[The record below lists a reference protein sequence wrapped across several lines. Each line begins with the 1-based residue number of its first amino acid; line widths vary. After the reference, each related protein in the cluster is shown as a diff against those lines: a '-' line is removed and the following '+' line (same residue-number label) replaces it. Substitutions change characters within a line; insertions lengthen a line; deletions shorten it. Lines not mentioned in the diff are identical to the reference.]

1 MEGRKYRHFSI
12 EERCEIARRRD
23 AGQSLRKIAAAL
35 DRSPSSI
42 ARELK
47 RNSSVVKGYLPKH
60 AGEQAHARRWKGS
73 KLERKPEL
81 QATVLELLKR
91 GCSPENVSGRLALET
106 GRQVISHET
115 IYRFVYAQI
124 TRAKNYAWRHYLPR
138 GKAKRGLRG
147 RKGGSSARLIEHRI
161 PIAQRPAIDRSI
173 AGHWEADTIQFA
185 RTGQTIL
192 ALHERSTRLMWMQ
205 RLPSKAAAPVAQ
217 RIEAALSSLPANL
230 RRTITF
236 DNGTEFAHHYRL
248 REPLQLQTYF
258 CDPYSPW
265 QKGGVENA
273 IGRIRRRLPRKT
285 DLTGLSPFQIQQV
298 AAHYNHIPRKC
309 LGYLT
314 SAEAFSK
321 LLHFKCEFTSPP
333 SRGRR
338 FSAFANDHSRF
349 FHGFASQAFHCRRAA
364 SISSLAV
371 RPTGPVPCATSA
383 SAAAPC
389 RCTPSR
395 VAARSPW
402 PRPGPTTS
410 ASRSWPSASSGWR
423 SINSRF

>member
-338 FSAFANDHSRF
+338 LGAQVAGVIRGGATVTGRQSRT
-349 FHGFASQAFHCRRAA
+349 RN
-364 SISSLAV
+364 LK
-371 RPTGPVPCATSA
+371 
-383 SAAAPC
+383 
-389 RCTPSR
+389 
-395 VAARSPW
+395 ARE
-402 PRPGPTTS
+402 TTE
-410 ASRSWPSASSGWR
+410 RT
-423 SINSRF
+423 